1 MECAMCLAVPSKI
14 VSIENDLATI
24 DVYGAR
30 KEVSILLLPEEPRI
44 GDYVLVHAGF
54 AIQSIAA
61 EAFQT
66 GEVMHESSIAHSI
79 LEIVEE
85 QCSERGCT
93 TVDAIHVRLGK
104 ATGVMPES
112 LQFAFEALKEPTVA
126 KNAKL
131 TIELVPVGGACNDC
145 KKDFHVDD
153 APYVFACPLCGSS
166 SFEITRGR
174 EMEISD
180 MEMN

>member
-1 MECAMCLAVPSKI
+1 MCLAVPSKI
-14 VSIENDLATI
+14 ISIGNDMATI

-30 KEVSILLLPEEPRI
+30 KEVSTLLLPETPKI

-54 AIQSIAA
+54 AIQSLSADV
-61 EAFQT
+61 FQT
-66 GEVMHESSIAHSI
+66 GEVMHESSIAHSV
-79 LEIVEE
+79 LEICAE
-85 QCSERGCT
+85 QCSEQGCT
-93 TVDAIHVRLGK
+93 SVDAIRVKLGK

-112 LQFAFEALKEPTVA
+112 LLFAFDALKEPTVA

-131 TIELVPVGGACNDC
+131 TIEIVPVGGACNDC
-145 KKDFHVDD
+145 KKEFDVDD

-166 SFEITRGR
+166 SFMINRGR
-174 EMEISD
+174 EMEIVD

>member
-1 MECAMCLAVPSKI
+1 
-14 VSIENDLATI
+14 
-24 DVYGAR
+24 
-30 KEVSILLLPEEPRI
+30 
-44 GDYVLVHAGF
+44 
-54 AIQSIAA
+54 
-61 EAFQT
+61 
-66 GEVMHESSIAHSI
+66 
-79 LEIVEE
+79 
-85 QCSERGCT
+85 
-93 TVDAIHVRLGK
+93 VDAIHVRLGK

-112 LQFAFEALKEPTVA
+112 LQFAFDALKEPTVA

>member
-1 MECAMCLAVPSKI
+1 MCLAVPSKI
-14 VSIENDLATI
+14 ISLGENVATI

-30 KEVSILLLPEEPRI
+30 KEVSIMLLPETPRI

-54 AIQSIAA
+54 AIQTIQA

-66 GEVMHESSIAHSI
+66 GEIMHESSIAHSI

-85 QCSERGCT
+85 QCAEKGCDV
-93 TVDAIHVRLGK
+93 VDAVTVRLGK

-112 LQFAFEALKEPTVA
+112 LQFAFDALKEPTAA
-126 KNAKL
+126 KNAKM
-131 TIELVPVGGACNDC
+131 TIEIVPLGGRCSACGKEFDVP
-145 KKDFHVDD
+145 DIQ
-153 APYVFACPLCGSS
+153 YIFACPLCGSS
-166 SFEITRGR
+166 SFEVTRGR

-180 MEMN
+180 MEMH